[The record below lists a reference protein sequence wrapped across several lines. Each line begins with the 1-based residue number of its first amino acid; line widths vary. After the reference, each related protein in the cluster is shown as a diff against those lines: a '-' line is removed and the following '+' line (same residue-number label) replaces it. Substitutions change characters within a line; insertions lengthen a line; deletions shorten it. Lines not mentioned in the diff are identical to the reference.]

1 MEEAERGAQ
10 HLAAQLKEAQE
21 ATARASEREAKS
33 AASVAAEAAQVKR
46 LAAERDALQRRVSR
60 FQAAGRTETAAGQSA
75 LEEQVEFYKKLVKCP
90 LACNRDK
97 SVVTKCGH
105 SFCRECI
112 DHRLNLRNR
121 KCPTCS
127 VVIDCTPAHV
137 PPAAPGHAPPASK
150 PRRRP
155 RAARRPTCSS
165 PSRRAAP
172 RSAIRSGPDAAVAHF
187 LSPLRRGRRG
197 TRARGGGDDGTPR
210 LMKAQNPSTVERKT
224 LVRLCPASTVGMLS
238 NSLYCEARVLTPPG
252 MAQGS
257 SRPAGRVLTFA
268 WSEAPQSMLLAV
280 ALDNA
285 TVILLN
291 EHAEPYYEGAVLS
304 TKSRVA
310 NARCL
315 CWSPAASGS
324 LMLAIGWED
333 GSVMVWADGPNA
345 NDRVAREDTDQHAT
359 HPVTF
364 VLWSPDASRL
374 ISGDGRAVG
383 AAPVPHSP
391 SPSARSP
398 PPAPGRR

>member
-1 MEEAERGAQ
+1 M
-10 HLAAQLKEAQE
+10 
-21 ATARASEREAKS
+21 
-33 AASVAAEAAQVKR
+33 KR

-210 LMKAQNPSTVERKT
+210 LMKKKAQNRSTVERKT
-224 LVRLCPASTVGMLS
+224 LQLYALRQEYNRWHVQLSLLRGPSTHAAGHGSRLVASGRPGAHVRVVG
-238 NSLYCEARVLTPPG
+238 G
-252 MAQGS
+252 
-257 SRPAGRVLTFA
+257 
-268 WSEAPQSMLLAV
+268 
-280 ALDNA
+280 A
-285 TVILLN
+285 TV
-291 EHAEPYYEGAVLS
+291 HAACGRTRQRDGHSFE
-304 TKSRVA
+304 R
-310 NARCL
+310 AR
-315 CWSPAASGS
+315 
-324 LMLAIGWED
+324 
-333 GSVMVWADGPNA
+333 
-345 NDRVAREDTDQHAT
+345 
-359 HPVTF
+359 
-364 VLWSPDASRL
+364 
-374 ISGDGRAVG
+374 
-383 AAPVPHSP
+383 
-391 SPSARSP
+391 
-398 PPAPGRR
+398 

>member
-1 MEEAERGAQ
+1 M
-10 HLAAQLKEAQE
+10 
-21 ATARASEREAKS
+21 
-33 AASVAAEAAQVKR
+33 KR

-197 TRARGGGDDGTPR
+197 TRARGGGDDGTPENDEKKR
-210 LMKAQNPSTVERKT
+210 HKILAPSNAKPYKYARFLCGEDRWHGVQLSLLRGPSTHAAGHGSR
-224 LVRLCPASTVGMLS
+224 LVASGRPGAHVRVVG
-238 NSLYCEARVLTPPG
+238 G
-252 MAQGS
+252 
-257 SRPAGRVLTFA
+257 
-268 WSEAPQSMLLAV
+268 
-280 ALDNA
+280 A
-285 TVILLN
+285 TV
-291 EHAEPYYEGAVLS
+291 HAACGRTRQRDGHSFE
-304 TKSRVA
+304 R
-310 NARCL
+310 AR
-315 CWSPAASGS
+315 
-324 LMLAIGWED
+324 
-333 GSVMVWADGPNA
+333 
-345 NDRVAREDTDQHAT
+345 
-359 HPVTF
+359 
-364 VLWSPDASRL
+364 
-374 ISGDGRAVG
+374 
-383 AAPVPHSP
+383 
-391 SPSARSP
+391 
-398 PPAPGRR
+398 

>member
-1 MEEAERGAQ
+1 M
-10 HLAAQLKEAQE
+10 
-21 ATARASEREAKS
+21 
-33 AASVAAEAAQVKR
+33 KR

-210 LMKAQNPSTVERKT
+210 LMKKKAQNPSTVERKT
-224 LVRLCPASTVGMLS
+224 VRSLPLPRRPLAWRPTLSIARPESSRRRAWLKARRVRLAGC
-238 NSLYCEARVLTPPG
+238 
-252 MAQGS
+252 
-257 SRPAGRVLTFA
+257 SRSRGR
-268 WSEAPQSMLLAV
+268 
-280 ALDNA
+280 
-285 TVILLN
+285 
-291 EHAEPYYEGAVLS
+291 
-304 TKSRVA
+304 R
-310 NARCL
+310 R
-315 CWSPAASGS
+315 
-324 LMLAIGWED
+324 
-333 GSVMVWADGPNA
+333 
-345 NDRVAREDTDQHAT
+345 
-359 HPVTF
+359 
-364 VLWSPDASRL
+364 
-374 ISGDGRAVG
+374 
-383 AAPVPHSP
+383 HSP
-391 SPSARSP
+391 CCLRSHSTT
-398 PPAPGRR
+398 RRSFF

>member
-1 MEEAERGAQ
+1 M
-10 HLAAQLKEAQE
+10 
-21 ATARASEREAKS
+21 
-33 AASVAAEAAQVKR
+33 KR

-210 LMKAQNPSTVERKT
+210 MMKKKAQNPSTVERKT
-224 LVRLCPASTVGMLS
+224 LPW
-238 NSLYCEARVLTPPG
+238 Y
-252 MAQGS
+252 
-257 SRPAGRVLTFA
+257 
-268 WSEAPQSMLLAV
+268 
-280 ALDNA
+280 
-285 TVILLN
+285 
-291 EHAEPYYEGAVLS
+291 
-304 TKSRVA
+304 
-310 NARCL
+310 
-315 CWSPAASGS
+315 
-324 LMLAIGWED
+324 
-333 GSVMVWADGPNA
+333 
-345 NDRVAREDTDQHAT
+345 
-359 HPVTF
+359 
-364 VLWSPDASRL
+364 
-374 ISGDGRAVG
+374 
-383 AAPVPHSP
+383 
-391 SPSARSP
+391 ARSP
-398 PPAPGRR
+398 LPLATRGRVFAPRASAHRFSVSRLHLWVRGTCIRCAGATSREDRWHAVQLSLLRGPSTHAAGHGSRLVASGWPGAHVRVVGGATVHAACGRTRQRDGHSFERAR

>member
-210 LMKAQNPSTVERKT
+210 LMKRHKIVA
-224 LVRLCPASTVGMLS
+224 
-238 NSLYCEARVLTPPG
+238 
-252 MAQGS
+252 
-257 SRPAGRVLTFA
+257 
-268 WSEAPQSMLLAV
+268 EAP
-280 ALDNA
+280 
-285 TVILLN
+285 
-291 EHAEPYYEGAVLS
+291 
-304 TKSRVA
+304 
-310 NARCL
+310 
-315 CWSPAASGS
+315 
-324 LMLAIGWED
+324 
-333 GSVMVWADGPNA
+333 
-345 NDRVAREDTDQHAT
+345 
-359 HPVTF
+359 
-364 VLWSPDASRL
+364 
-374 ISGDGRAVG
+374 
-383 AAPVPHSP
+383 
-391 SPSARSP
+391 
-398 PPAPGRR
+398 

>member
-1 MEEAERGAQ
+1 MEEAERDAQ

-90 LACNRDK
+90 LACNLDK

-155 RAARRPTCSS
+155 RAARRPTCAALP
-165 PSRRAAP
+165 PSRPTFRDQIAA
-172 RSAIRSGPDAAVAHF
+172 
-187 LSPLRRGRRG
+187 
-197 TRARGGGDDGTPR
+197 
-210 LMKAQNPSTVERKT
+210 
-224 LVRLCPASTVGMLS
+224 
-238 NSLYCEARVLTPPG
+238 
-252 MAQGS
+252 
-257 SRPAGRVLTFA
+257 
-268 WSEAPQSMLLAV
+268 
-280 ALDNA
+280 
-285 TVILLN
+285 
-291 EHAEPYYEGAVLS
+291 
-304 TKSRVA
+304 
-310 NARCL
+310 
-315 CWSPAASGS
+315 
-324 LMLAIGWED
+324 
-333 GSVMVWADGPNA
+333 
-345 NDRVAREDTDQHAT
+345 
-359 HPVTF
+359 
-364 VLWSPDASRL
+364 
-374 ISGDGRAVG
+374 
-383 AAPVPHSP
+383 
-391 SPSARSP
+391 
-398 PPAPGRR
+398 